1 MTTQSQSQAAAAPAP
16 VQAMPRRRS
25 RMGALLRDL
34 RQAPFSVW
42 AGLAVLTLYLIAAI
56 FAPWIAPYGEA
67 QVFEI
72 PYADWSREHLLG
84 TDQVGYDF
92 LSRLIFGAR
101 NTIGIALVTTAI
113 SFAVGVT
120 LGLISALSKGIVD
133 IFLARLVDIIVSIP
147 GLIFSLMLL
156 SIVGSNV
163 VTLALI
169 IATLDSTNFFRLART
184 TGMSIVAM
192 DFIEV
197 ARLRGDGL
205 LWIVFREI
213 LPNIMPPL
221 IAEAGLR
228 FSFVFLTISALS
240 FLGVGIQPPTAD
252 WGSMV
257 RDNATLITYG
267 IVTPLLPAAAIGI
280 LTISVNFVA
289 DWFLHKLSGLKNGH

>member
-1 MTTQSQSQAAAAPAP
+1 MS
-16 VQAMPRRRS
+16 
-25 RMGALLRDL
+25 ALLRDL

-42 AGLAVLTLYLIAAI
+42 AGLGVLTLYLIAAI

-67 QVFEI
+67 QVFDI

-101 NTIGIALVTTAI
+101 NTIGIALVTTAF

-163 VTLALI
+163 MTLALI

-197 ARLRGDGL
+197 AQLRGDGL

>member
-1 MTTQSQSQAAAAPAP
+1 MTLQTQSAAAQSAAP
-16 VQAMPRRRS
+16 VQIEFKRRS
-25 RMGALLRDL
+25 RLATFLREL

-42 AGLAVLTLYLIAAI
+42 FGLIVLSAYLLVAL
-56 FAPWIAPYGEA
+56 FAHWIAPYGEA
-67 QVFEI
+67 QVFDT
-72 PYADWSREHLLG
+72 PFADWSREHLLG

-92 LSRLIFGAR
+92 LSRLLFGAR
-101 NTIGIALVTTAI
+101 NTIGIAVATTAI
-113 SFAVGVT
+113 SFIVGVT
-120 LGLISALSKGIVD
+120 LGLIAALSNGVVD
-133 IFLARLVDIIVSIP
+133 LFLARTVDIIVSIP

-163 VTLALI
+163 MTLALI

-184 TGMSIVAM
+184 TGQSVAAM

-197 ARLRGDGL
+197 ARLRGDST

-213 LPNIMPPL
+213 FPNIMPPL

-228 FSFVFLTISALS
+228 FSFVFLTIAALS

-257 RDNATLITYG
+257 RENATLITYG
-267 IVTPLLPAAAIGI
+267 IITPLLPAAAIGL
-280 LTISVNFVA
+280 LTVSVNFVA
-289 DWFLHKLSGLKNGH
+289 DWFLHRLSGLKNGY

>member
-1 MTTQSQSQAAAAPAP
+1 
-16 VQAMPRRRS
+16 
-25 RMGALLRDL
+25 MGALLRDL

-101 NTIGIALVTTAI
+101 NTIGIALVTTTI

>member
-1 MTTQSQSQAAAAPAP
+1 MTNPLHSSSAGSARLQQAPA
-16 VQAMPRRRS
+16 RRRS
-25 RMGALLRDL
+25 RLVSFWRDL

-42 AGLAVLTLYLIAAI
+42 LGLVVLVAYVVTAL

-67 QVFEI
+67 QVFET
-72 PYADWSREHLLG
+72 PYAEWSREHLLG
-84 TDQVGYDF
+84 TDQVGYDL

-101 NTIGIALVTTAI
+101 NTIGIALATTAF
-113 SFAVGVT
+113 SFILGVT
-120 LGLISALSKGIVD
+120 LGLIAALSKGVID
-133 IFLARLVDIIVSIP
+133 LFLARLVDIIVSIP

-163 VTLALI
+163 FTLALI

-257 RDNATLITYG
+257 RENATLITYG

-289 DWFLHKLSGLKNGH
+289 DWFLRKLSGLKNGH

>member
-1 MTTQSQSQAAAAPAP
+1 MTNPSQT
-16 VQAMPRRRS
+16 MPRRRS
-25 RMGALLRDL
+25 RMSALIRDL

-42 AGLAVLTLYLIAAI
+42 AGLTVLALYLIAAI

-67 QVFEI
+67 EVFEI
-72 PYADWSREHLLG
+72 PYAEWSRKHLLG

-101 NTIGIALVTTAI
+101 NTIGIALVTVAI
-113 SFAVGVT
+113 SFTFGVT

-133 IFLARLVDIIVSIP
+133 IFLARTVDIIVSIP

-156 SIVGSNV
+156 SIVGSNIF
-163 VTLALI
+163 TLALI

-184 TGMSIVAM
+184 TGMSIVAQ

-205 LWIVFREI
+205 MWIVFREI

-228 FSFVFLTISALS
+228 FSFVFLTIAALS

-267 IVTPLLPAAAIGI
+267 IITPLLPAAAIGI

-289 DWFLHKLSGLKNGH
+289 DWFLHKLSGLKNGQ

>member
-1 MTTQSQSQAAAAPAP
+1 MTHPSQTAAAAPTQSLP
-16 VQAMPRRRS
+16 PRRS
-25 RMGALLRDL
+25 RFSALMRDL

-42 AGLAVLTLYLIAAI
+42 VGLLVLSLYLVTAI

-67 QVFEI
+67 QVFDL
-72 PYADWSREHLLG
+72 PYADWSAEHLLG

-92 LSRLIFGAR
+92 LSRLIYGAR
-101 NTIGIALVTTAI
+101 NTIGIALLTTAL
-113 SFAVGVT
+113 SFTMGVT
-120 LGLISALSKGIVD
+120 LGLISALSKGVVD
-133 IFLARLVDIIVSIP
+133 VFFARLVDIIVSIP

-163 VTLALI
+163 FTLALI

-184 TGMSIVAM
+184 TGMSIVAQ

-205 LWIVFREI
+205 IWIVFREI
-213 LPNIMPPL
+213 LPNVMPPL

-289 DWFLHKLSGLKNGH
+289 DWFLHKLAGLKNGQ

>member
-1 MTTQSQSQAAAAPAP
+1 MTHPSQT
-16 VQAMPRRRS
+16 MPRRRS

-42 AGLAVLTLYLIAAI
+42 AGLTVLALYLIAAI

-67 QVFEI
+67 EVFEI
-72 PYADWSREHLLG
+72 PYADWTREHLLG

-92 LSRLIFGAR
+92 LSRLIYGAR
-101 NTIGIALVTTAI
+101 NTIGIALITTAI
-113 SFAVGVT
+113 SFTVGVT

-163 VTLALI
+163 ITLALI

-184 TGMSIVAM
+184 TGMSIVAQ

-205 LWIVFREI
+205 FWIVFREI